1 MNNHFDHARRNFITG
16 MLAASG
22 LTVLPAKVWAVA
34 DKQPSA
40 NLDNSFLNTLCD
52 LVIPQTDTPGAV
64 AVKVPEFVEVAVK
77 HGLSGAP
84 VDALSRFEF
93 ALLSEMPGFHSLS
106 YGQQIEAL
114 TPIDNGSFSRNPA
127 EKPQG
132 DLALWKAIKALIVTG
147 YYTSQTGS
155 SEELRYVLIPGKFD
169 ADVPADASTRAFS
182 SDWTGVKFG

>member
-1 MNNHFDHARRNFITG
+1 M
-16 MLAASG
+16 
-22 LTVLPAKVWAVA
+22 
-34 DKQPSA
+34 
-40 NLDNSFLNTLCD
+40 
-52 LVIPQTDTPGAV
+52 
-64 AVKVPEFVEVAVK
+64 
-77 HGLSGAP
+77 
-84 VDALSRFEF
+84 DALSRFEF
-93 ALLSEMPGFHSLS
+93 ALLSDVPGFNTLS
-106 YGQQIEAL
+106 YQQQIEAL

-147 YYTSQTGS
+147 YYTSQAGS